1 MNTMQSCLAAG
12 LLVLNLC
19 ACAPT
24 LAQAETPAGSIQ
36 EASIPEEAAP
46 PVAVAPALP
55 PMTAE
60 GSITLFEGGC
70 YYGSGCD
77 SFEIT
82 LYPTGVFTVAG
93 ANEHAGSSGNIGPET
108 FADAEAYLA
117 ENGFAALPEW
127 MDDSGRTP
135 WARENPYP
143 CARHAPAAIIT
154 RRPGDGTEQVVH
166 WDMGCSSAAMGEFT
180 RGLKEAMRV
189 EEILSNP

>member
-1 MNTMQSCLAAG
+1 MHTMKSCLAAC
-12 LLVLNLC
+12 LLVLSLS

-24 LAQAETPAGSIQ
+24 LAQAEAPASPIQ
-36 EASIPEEAAP
+36 EASTPEEAAP
-46 PVAVAPALP
+46 PIAVAPALP
-55 PMTAE
+55 PMTVE

-108 FADAEAYLA
+108 FTAAEAYLQD
-117 ENGFAALPEW
+117 NGFAAMPEW

-143 CARHAPAAIIT
+143 CARHAPGVIIT
-154 RRPGDGTEQVVH
+154 RRTGDGAEQRVH
-166 WDMGCSSAAMGEFT
+166 WDQGCSSEAMGAFT
-180 RGLKEAMRV
+180 AGLHEAMKV
-189 EEILSNP
+189 SQILSYP